1 MEIQKEIK
9 KIDNKIVKLD
19 AQLFDIQEQIFTNIK
34 KMSQIVEDEMI
45 IGNVSSQGEIL
56 AKLYKQKYSVNTKI
70 LKLNTDKMNL
80 SKHLSK
86 IEFN

>member
-70 LKLNTDKMNL
+70 LILNTDKMNL